1 MPVQYLLLPLFAEV
15 LLTFGLMLGMMYFR
29 TSSLRRG
36 ETRFKDIALRE
47 PNWPPRA
54 QQFAYAFSN
63 QFELPVLFYLLT
75 VLSLITHHA
84 DLVYLV
90 LAWIFV
96 AMRVLQ
102 AFVHVNKN
110 NVQRR
115 GAFYGIGALALLAM
129 WLVFIVRILAGLP

>member
-1 MPVQYLLLPLFAEV
+1 MPVQYVLLPLFAEV

-36 ETRFKDIALRE
+36 G
-47 PNWPPRA
+47 
-54 QQFAYAFSN
+54 QFAYAFSN

-102 AFVHVNKN
+102 AFVHVTNN
-110 NVQRR
+110 NVPRR
-115 GAFYGIGALALLAM
+115 GAFYGIGALVLLAM